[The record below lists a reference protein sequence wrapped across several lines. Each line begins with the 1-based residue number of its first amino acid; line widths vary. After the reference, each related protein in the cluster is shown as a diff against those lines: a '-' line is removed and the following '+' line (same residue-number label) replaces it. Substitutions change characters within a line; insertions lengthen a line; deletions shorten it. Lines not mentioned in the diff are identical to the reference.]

1 MPEAPP
7 KKINPS
13 KFMGASFAAGSK
25 LEEKV
30 ENNSK
35 KITLLKNIISLRKK
49 NIDEKIE
56 SLKPEETDDNT
67 ELMNGLHSVI
77 ESLVGVKK
85 VLLDQVKGRIAER
98 KNLRL
103 QNERQSKKRREDE
116 LEKGKDGDDEK
127 EPKNIVKAATGVF
140 DRIKKFLTNV
150 LLGAAAI
157 KLFEWFKNPDNK
169 EKLVAFG
176 EFLENHGGK
185 IVAGLIAITALN
197 IIGSLVGI
205 GLAIKGIVGFLAVNP
220 VIAGILGAAILT
232 SPLMDGASASDQ
244 AAIRVL
250 ESEYGGDKEKMVADL
265 ELAKSDDEMAQKFVD
280 LGVLKGMQKGFGARS
295 AEIDDIITMVD
306 KGKSAQYGSQ
316 PSKALWNPQYTF
328 GEKGPLFDFKSNKE
342 KEKVF
347 QKDLDI
353 FVKGGGTKEQLTKLY
368 QIELLDVRSSFSDP
382 FGYRAGEIMMMINY
396 INEGKYRKLKNQE
409 AAQYIP
415 TIPKDVQVEHSKW
428 KKFENN
434 HAVPVRSNGVWNTQL
449 DPRSADYQSYLKD
462 EGKVLVAQRPISKST
477 GILGPISSDINEMV
491 NTKGY
496 KPNTK
501 SKLIDSKS
509 YSTNKKVSGR
519 FDIKTGK
526 AYINDQE
533 VSTDEYEKF
542 ANMSMVE
549 KVSQYGIDKSNN
561 NLNIDKSNN
570 TSVKGS
576 DGIESKVSSNKTPK
590 INLLPLTANN
600 ESGPTSGSGAFGNDS
615 VIFSSE
621 DPNGTGSEFAVA
633 GIYNVT
639 ST

>member
-49 NIDEKIE
+49 NVDEKIE
-56 SLKPEETDDNT
+56 SLKPEETDNT

-232 SPLMDGASASDQ
+232 SPLMDGPSRSDQ

-519 FDIKTGK
+519 FDMKTGK

-533 VSTDEYEKF
+533 VSTDEYNKF
-542 ANMSMVE
+542 YNLSKE
-549 KVSQYGIDKSNN
+549 EQLDQYGIDKSNN

>member
-328 GEKGPLFDFKSNKE
+328 GEKGPLFNFKSNKE

-368 QIELLDVRSSFSDP
+368 QIELLDLRSSFSDP

-477 GILGPISSDINEMV
+477 GILGTISSDINEMV

-519 FDIKTGK
+519 FDAKTGK
-526 AYINDQE
+526 AYINNQE
-533 VSTDEYEKF
+533 VSADEYNKF
-542 ANMSMVE
+542 YNLSKE
-549 KVSQYGIDKSNN
+549 EQLNQYGIDKSNN

-600 ESGPTSGSGAFGNDS
+600 ESGPTSGSGSFGNDS
-615 VIFSSE
+615 VVFSSE